1 MKMDILPGDRE
12 FRKTAGIA
20 SAALVL
26 PFLILESV
34 NSPNFPRDFPV
45 VLFGV
50 MWLMVMS
57 LAFIALSLLRRLET
71 GGRTTGDL
79 AGLLWRVAAL
89 IVIAW
94 MLVSLIVDQMPCFVG
109 VPNCD

>member
-1 MKMDILPGDRE
+1 MKMDVLPGTRE
-12 FRKTAGIA
+12 YRRTAAIA

-34 NSPNFPRDFPV
+34 NSPSFPADFPV

-50 MWLMVMS
+50 MWLMMMS
-57 LAFIALSLLRRLET
+57 FGFIALSFLRRLEN

-79 AGLLWRVAAL
+79 VGLSWRVAAL
-89 IVIAW
+89 ILIAW
-94 MLVSLIVDQMPCFVG
+94 MLVSLIVDQMPCFLG